1 MRSDDVAVSRQGK
14 PRRNKI
20 TVKFEIKFSLS
31 KGTWDYIDES
41 GDTIIRNG
49 CTQITL
55 DDGSVIKTEDAGTR
69 EFITDLPKTDAFGD
83 YHQVR
88 FSHEAKDKGVRIN
101 TYLNCYSA
109 QPAIHLKV
117 GIENLKSEPLQLD
130 SMTVLGVSSNRGGRA
145 TWRNLIRL
153 SSLY

>member
-1 MRSDDVAVSRQGK
+1 MRSDDVAVSRQG
-14 PRRNKI
+14 NLAVI
-20 TVKFEIKFSLS
+20 NHNKFEIKFNLS

-55 DDGSVIKTEDAGTR
+55 DDGSVIKTEDTGTR
-69 EFITDLPKTDAFGD
+69 EFITDLLKTDAFGD

-117 GIENLKSEPLQLD
+117 GVENLKSEPLQTRQRD
-130 SMTVLGVSSNRGGRA
+130 CTRRFGKPWGSP
-145 TWRNLIRL
+145 TWRKLIRL
-153 SSLY
+153 ASFY